1 MSLFRTHISR
11 HKLLFI
17 LAPLLT
23 LCGAVGEVLLPRMIA
38 DLINHGIAASDMA
51 YVRRQGLAML
61 GLVALL
67 VLLSV
72 LGALCAA
79 KVSVLF
85 SSGIRRDVFAK
96 IQEFSFA
103 NIDSFHTGS
112 LVTRLTN
119 DVAQIQQFTMQ
130 MLRMGIRSPAHLLGA
145 LVMAFSINVRLALVI
160 LVVTPVLA
168 VLIAVIIRAALP
180 RFARMQSRIDQVN
193 ALLQEAMTNV
203 RVIKSFVRGD
213 YEKAR
218 FDSANLELQEAS
230 LDANRIMLLQRP
242 TMTLAMDLTTVAVV
256 WFGGSL
262 IIGGRMPVGDL
273 TAFITYVTQILTSL
287 NMLSNILVT
296 SSRAIVS
303 ANRISEIVETKVDLN
318 DDYAA
323 RKELAVSQ
331 GSVEFRDVSFRYYK
345 RSRNPVLSHVSFSI
359 APGQTVGLLGST
371 GSGKTTLTQMIPR
384 LLDPDQGSILVDG
397 VDVRDYS
404 LQNLRGGVAMVLQ
417 NNLLFSGSIAEN
429 LAWGS
434 EHATPEEMARAAEY
448 AQIHQF
454 ISDLPDGYDTE
465 LEQGGVNL
473 SGGQKQRLCIARALL
488 KSPKILILDDST
500 SAVDTATEARIRR
513 HLADS
518 LPDTT
523 KIIIAQR
530 VTSVIDADKILVLND
545 GMLVGEGSHR
555 ELLASNT
562 VYREIYY
569 SQVKKEEAMA

>member
-262 IIGGRMPVGDL
+262 IIGGRMPGGDL

>member
-119 DVAQIQQFTMQ
+119 DVVQIQQFTMQ

-180 RFARMQSRIDQVN
+180 RFARMQSRIDQVKIGR
-193 ALLQEAMTNV
+193 ASCRE
-203 RVIKSFVRGD
+203 RV
-213 YEKAR
+213 
-218 FDSANLELQEAS
+218 
-230 LDANRIMLLQRP
+230 
-242 TMTLAMDLTTVAVV
+242 
-256 WFGGSL
+256 
-262 IIGGRMPVGDL
+262 
-273 TAFITYVTQILTSL
+273 
-287 NMLSNILVT
+287 
-296 SSRAIVS
+296 
-303 ANRISEIVETKVDLN
+303 
-318 DDYAA
+318 
-323 RKELAVSQ
+323 
-331 GSVEFRDVSFRYYK
+331 
-345 RSRNPVLSHVSFSI
+345 
-359 APGQTVGLLGST
+359 
-371 GSGKTTLTQMIPR
+371 
-384 LLDPDQGSILVDG
+384 
-397 VDVRDYS
+397 
-404 LQNLRGGVAMVLQ
+404 
-417 NNLLFSGSIAEN
+417 
-429 LAWGS
+429 
-434 EHATPEEMARAAEY
+434 
-448 AQIHQF
+448 
-454 ISDLPDGYDTE
+454 
-465 LEQGGVNL
+465 
-473 SGGQKQRLCIARALL
+473 
-488 KSPKILILDDST
+488 
-500 SAVDTATEARIRR
+500 
-513 HLADS
+513 
-518 LPDTT
+518 
-523 KIIIAQR
+523 
-530 VTSVIDADKILVLND
+530 
-545 GMLVGEGSHR
+545 
-555 ELLASNT
+555 
-562 VYREIYY
+562 
-569 SQVKKEEAMA
+569 